1 MSLQPLSKSLSAA
14 EAAEQIL
21 KRREARKSFR
31 AFVGYTFPKY
41 RENWHHKRITKVLQG
56 VIDGTEKRVIIE
68 MPPRH
73 GKSEH
78 VSRRLP
84 PAFFGAHPDAKV
96 IQASYS
102 ASLASK
108 ENRQVQ
114 RIMLQPEFRALFPN
128 VQIPSKDSSA
138 GDRRYVR
145 NNQQFEILGTG
156 GQYISAGVGGPIT
169 GEGMTLGIVDD
180 PIKNAEEADSETY
193 RDNIWDWWLSTFLT
207 RDEGDAA
214 IVVCATRWHEDDLIG
229 RILAQAKETGEKWTV
244 IKLEALREDMEDK
257 EDPREEGEAL
267 WPGKFSKAWMER
279 RRKQLGDRWWNAMY
293 QQQPSATEGNIFK
306 RELWERFDLDMP
318 PKYICK
324 IQSEDTAHDTKS
336 TNDFSVIETWGIWKG
351 GADLL
356 DVWRERVA
364 FPDLKEQT
372 KALAIRDA
380 PSWLL
385 IERKGSGI
393 SLIQELQR
401 DTRLPIWGEDPE
413 KPGVVPDK
421 DKVARAQAA
430 VGYVASKKIRIPKQ
444 APWLADFLSEHA
456 NFPNG
461 KNDDQVD
468 TTTQFIN
475 WYRTFWVQPAQ
486 RILGAKGKIRGA

>member
-1 MSLQPLSKSLSAA
+1 MELTDEDSAA
-14 EAAEQIL
+14 ELL
-21 KRREARKSFR
+21 KRQSASSNFND
-31 AFVGYTFPKY
+31 FVKYTFRKY
-41 RENWHHKRITKVLQG
+41 KENWHHKRLAALLQD
-56 VIDGTEKRVIIE
+56 VIEGKKKRVIIE

-73 GKSEH
+73 GKSEM

-84 PAFFGAHPDAKV
+84 AAFLGAHPDAKI

-114 RIMLQPEFRALFPN
+114 RIMLTPEYRTIFPN
-128 VQIPSKDSSA
+128 VRISAKDSAS
-138 GDRRYVR
+138 GDKRYVR
-145 NNQQFEILGTG
+145 NSQQFEIIDTG

-207 RDEGDAA
+207 REEGEAA

-229 RILAQAKETGEKWTV
+229 RIMAQAEETGEKWTV
-244 IKLEALREDMEDK
+244 VKFEALREDMEDE
-257 EDPREEGEAL
+257 EDPRAEGEAL
-267 WPGKFSKAWMER
+267 WPAKFSKAKLEL
-279 RRKQLGDRWWNAMY
+279 RKKGLTDRWWNAIY
-293 QQQPSATEGNIFK
+293 QQRPSATAGNIFK
-306 RELWERFDLDMP
+306 RELWKTFDLDEP

-324 IQSEDTAHDTKS
+324 IQSEDTAHDTK
-336 TNDFSVIETWGIWKG
+336 TVNDYSVITTWGIWAG

-356 DVWRERVA
+356 DVWRERVE
-364 FPDLKEQT
+364 FPDLKKQT
-372 KALAIRDA
+372 IALAHRDT

-385 IERKGSGI
+385 IERKASGI

-401 DTRLPIWGEDPE
+401 DTRLPIWGKDSD
-413 KPGVVPDK
+413 KPGVIPDK

-430 VGYVASKKIRIPKQ
+430 VGYVASGKIRIPIR
-444 APWLADFLSEHA
+444 APWLADFLSEHS
-456 NFPNG
+456 NFPHG
-461 KNDDQVD
+461 KHDDQVD
-468 TTTQFIN
+468 STTQFIN
-475 WYRTFWVQPAQ
+475 WYRTEWKQPAQ
-486 RILGAKGKIRGA
+486 RIKGAQKIRGV

>member
-1 MSLQPLSKSLSAA
+1 M
-14 EAAEQIL
+14 
-21 KRREARKSFR
+21 
-31 AFVGYTFPKY
+31 
-41 RENWHHKRITKVLQG
+41 LQG

-73 GKSEH
+73 GKSEA

-84 PAFFGAHPDAKV
+84 AAFLGAHPDAKV

-102 ASLASK
+102 ASLANK

-114 RIMLQPEFRALFPN
+114 RIMLQPEYRALYPE
-128 VQIPSKDSSA
+128 VRIPAKDTGA
-138 GDRRYVR
+138 GERRYVR
-145 NNQQFEILGTG
+145 NNQQFEIIGTG

-180 PIKNAEEADSETY
+180 PIKNAEEADSETH

-229 RILAQAKETGEKWTV
+229 RILEQAKETGEHWTV
-244 IKLEALREDMEDK
+244 IKFEALREDMTDK
-257 EDPREEGEAL
+257 ADPREEGEAL
-267 WPGKFSKAWMER
+267 WPRKFSRAKLEL
-279 RRKQLGDRWWNAMY
+279 RRKGLGDRWFNAMY
-293 QQQPSATEGNIFK
+293 QQRPSATAGNIFK
-306 RELWERFDLDMP
+306 RSLWQRFDLEDP

-324 IQSEDTAHDTKS
+324 IQSEDTAHDTK
-336 TNDFSVIETWGIWKG
+336 TVNDWSVIETWGIWTG

-356 DVWRERVA
+356 DVWRERVE
-364 FPDLKEQT
+364 FPDLKKQT
-372 KALAIRDA
+372 VALALRDT

-385 IERKGSGI
+385 IERKASGI

-401 DTRLPIWGEDPE
+401 DTRLPIWGEDLT

-421 DKVARAQAA
+421 DKVTRAQAA
-430 VGYVASKKIRIPKQ
+430 VGYIASGKIRIPKE
-444 APWLADFLSEHA
+444 APWLADFLTEHA
-456 NFPNG
+456 NFPHG
-461 KNDDQVD
+461 KHDDRVD

-475 WYRTFWVQPAQ
+475 WYRVHWVQPAQ
-486 RILGAKGKIRGA
+486 RITAGRNTKIRGA